1 MNMEVPVY
9 PQIVGD
15 TAPRTVETA
24 PTAPTPQNVDVL
36 SRLLQLRQGPTLT
49 AEQRERLETMIEELT
64 ISQNE
69 AWALAAEIEQGNRG
83 FLEER
88 HGEIRSKG
96 RKLHALV
103 ERLAQELNKAKQ
115 GVVATIAARDSAF
128 AAARAMKESEARG
141 EHVPRWATDQE
152 LADWRKQVV
161 EAEQAIKEANELVVF
176 ATRNEAEAL
185 QKFETAQKEYQ
196 ELGAEEVRVRH
207 LLDGKQYFDPELGL
221 SA

>member
-96 RKLHALV
+96 RKLHALHV
-103 ERLAQELNKAKQ
+103 LGQQETQ
-115 GVVATIAARDSAF
+115 
-128 AAARAMKESEARG
+128 
-141 EHVPRWATDQE
+141 HVP
-152 LADWRKQVV
+152 L
-161 EAEQAIKEANELVVF
+161 
-176 ATRNEAEAL
+176 
-185 QKFETAQKEYQ
+185 KFLSRGFPSSLSPF
-196 ELGAEEVRVRH
+196 LGPSSF
-207 LLDGKQYFDPELGL
+207 LWDGMLEPCQGW
-221 SA
+221 